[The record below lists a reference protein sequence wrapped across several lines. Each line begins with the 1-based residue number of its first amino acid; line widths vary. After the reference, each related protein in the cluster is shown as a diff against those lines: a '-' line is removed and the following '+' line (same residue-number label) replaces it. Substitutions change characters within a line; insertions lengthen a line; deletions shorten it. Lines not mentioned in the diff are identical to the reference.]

1 MNISEVFIRRP
12 IATALMTA
20 GLFAFGAVCFTLL
33 PVAALPNVEFPTIVV
48 SASSRARAPP

>member
-20 GLFAFGAVCFTLL
+20 GLFVFGAVCFTLL
-33 PVAALPNVEFPTIVV
+33 PVAALPNVEFPTITV
-48 SASSRARAPP
+48 SAKFPAPAPP